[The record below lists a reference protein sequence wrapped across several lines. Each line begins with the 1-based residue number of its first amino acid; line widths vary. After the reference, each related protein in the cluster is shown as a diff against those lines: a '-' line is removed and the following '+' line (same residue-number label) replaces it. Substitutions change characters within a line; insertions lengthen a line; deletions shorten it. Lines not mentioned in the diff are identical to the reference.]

1 MAAHL
6 PHLPHLPCTHNRAN
20 IISQVLFISVSYVP
34 QVFTCLLC
42 NFLHLPSMHLLGD
55 TNRDDEYDPTG
66 VFEPVT
72 QDAALEGRILIL
84 TFQHH
89 VQHIRNSYCATPC
102 FS

>member
-1 MAAHL
+1 
-6 PHLPHLPCTHNRAN
+6 
-20 IISQVLFISVSYVP
+20 
-34 QVFTCLLC
+34 
-42 NFLHLPSMHLLGD
+42 MHLLGD

-84 TFQHH
+84 TFHCH
-89 VQHIRNSYCATPC
+89 VEHMWNSYCATPC